1 MNKLSKTLSLTTVT
15 IGLAVGSL
23 AIAGTEEI
31 GTVKAETNQ
40 TYAVRSGDNL
50 YRIAVNNGMD
60 VYDLAELNGMSIN
73 DTIQQGD
80 VLVLNGSPK
89 SSQISYTP
97 NVSASAMND
106 VSIEFLGKVVQQEGG
121 TDYTSARWVMS
132 TIYNRAKDE
141 SGSFPNTFYGIL
153 TQSNQ
158 FESVRDGHWKRSHN
172 NTVSPNVYQAIEDT
186 LNNGSVHNYL
196 FFQQYDYALANG
208 QTGVNVGGNMFFSE
222 FK

>member
-1 MNKLSKTLSLTTVT
+1 MNKLGKTLLLTTVA
-15 IGLAVGSL
+15 IGLMGSL

-31 GTVKAETNQ
+31 ETVKAETNQ
-40 TYAVRSGDNL
+40 TYTVQSGDNL

-73 DTIQQGD
+73 DNIQQGD
-80 VLVLNGSPK
+80 VLVLSG
-89 SSQISYTP
+89 SSQSSQTSYTP
-97 NVSASAMND
+97 SVSASTMND
-106 VSIEFLGKVVQQEGG
+106 VSIEFLAKVVQQEAGA
-121 TDYTSARWVMS
+121 DYTSARWVMS
-132 TIYNRAKDE
+132 TIYNRAKDT
-141 SGSFPNTFYGIL
+141 SGSFPNTFYGVL

-158 FESVRDGHWKRSHN
+158 FESVRDTHWKRSHN
-172 NTVSPNVYQAIEDT
+172 NTVSPSVYQAIEDT
-186 LNNGSVHNYL
+186 LNYGSVHNYL

>member
-1 MNKLSKTLSLTTVT
+1 MNKLTKTLSLTTVA
-15 IGLAVGSL
+15 IGLAMGSL
-23 AIAGTEEI
+23 AIASTEEVE
-31 GTVKAETNQ
+31 TVKAETNQ
-40 TYAVRSGDNL
+40 TYTVQSGDNL

-73 DTIQQGD
+73 DNIQQGD
-80 VLVLNGSPK
+80 VLVLSGGSQT
-89 SSQISYTP
+89 SQISYTP

-132 TIYNRAKDE
+132 TIYNRAKDK
-141 SGSFPNTFYGIL
+141 SGSFPNTFYGVL

-158 FESVRDGHWKRSHN
+158 FESVRDSHWKRSHN

>member
-1 MNKLSKTLSLTTVT
+1 MNKLGKTLSLTTVA
-15 IGLAVGSL
+15 IGLAMGSL
-23 AIAGTEEI
+23 AIANTEEI
-31 GTVKAETNQ
+31 ETVKAETNQ
-40 TYAVRSGDNL
+40 TYTVQTGDNL

-73 DTIQQGD
+73 DNIQQGD
-80 VLVLNGSPK
+80 VLVLSGGSQ
-89 SSQISYTP
+89 SSYTP
-97 NVSASAMND
+97 QVSASTMND
-106 VSIEFLGKVVQQEGG
+106 VSIEFLGKVVQQEAG

-132 TIYNRAKDE
+132 TIYNRAKDT
-141 SGSFPNTFYGIL
+141 SGSFPNTFYGVL

-158 FESVRDGHWKRSHN
+158 FESVRDSHWKRSHN

-186 LNNGSVHNYL
+186 LNYGSVHNYL

-208 QTGVNVGGNMFFSE
+208 QSGVNVGGNMFFSE

>member
-1 MNKLSKTLSLTTVT
+1 MNKLTKTLSLTTVA

-23 AIAGTEEI
+23 AIADTEEI

-132 TIYNRAKDE
+132 TIYNRAKDT
-141 SGSFPNTFYGIL
+141 SGSFPNTFYGVL

-158 FESVRDGHWKRSHN
+158 FESVRDSHWKRSHN